1 MAETLKSVR
10 GMNDLLPPDSAKWN
24 YFESRCRELFARYG
38 YQEIRTPI
46 LESTD
51 LFSRG
56 IGEATDIVEKE
67 MYTFPDKNER
77 SMTMRP
83 EGTASCVRAYIQH
96 SMHRKEPVTR
106 WFYSGPMFRYE
117 KMQTGRYR
125 QFYQIGVEAYG
136 VAEATVEAEQ
146 VAMLYELYS
155 SVGISDLTV
164 LINSVGSGE
173 DRGRYRE
180 ALTAFAALFKA
191 ELCGNCQRRLET
203 NPLRVL
209 DCKVK
214 TCKALLKDS
223 PSILDSLSEAS
234 TAHFEQAQEAL
245 TSMGVPF
252 TVDARMV
259 RGLDYYTGTV
269 FEIVASTESLGTQST
284 IVAGGRYDGLVESL
298 GGPSVPAVG
307 FALGVER
314 AILSLDGDPEEYRAK
329 PDVFVV
335 SRGEAAAVAKLG
347 LAAEL
352 RAAGL
357 CVEFEHRATSIK
369 SQFKRADKLGSHFV
383 ITVGDEEL
391 AAETVKLKDM
401 SERTEE
407 EVPRTEVPRLL
418 DRRVKRMTEGG
429 EF

>member
-10 GMNDLLPPDSAKWN
+10 GMNDLLPPDSAKWH
-24 YFESRCRELFARYG
+24 YFESRCRELFSRYG

-46 LESTD
+46 LESTE

-67 MYTFPDKNER
+67 MYTFPDKSER

-117 KMQTGRYR
+117 RMQTGRYR

-146 VAMLYELYS
+146 IAMLHELYS
-155 SVGISDLTV
+155 SVGISNLEV

-173 DRGRYRE
+173 DRGRYRD
-180 ALTAFAALFKA
+180 ALVGFATPFQD
-191 ELCGNCQRRLET
+191 ELCADCQRRLST
-203 NPLRVL
+203 NPLRLL

-214 TCKALLKDS
+214 TCKALVKDA
-223 PSILDSLSEAS
+223 PSILDSLGPESL
-234 TAHFEQAQEAL
+234 AHFEQAQAAL
-245 TSMGVPF
+245 GDLGVPF

-269 FEIVASTESLGTQST
+269 FEIVSSTESLGQQST

-314 AILSLDGDPEEYRAK
+314 AVLSLGGDPEDYRNK
-329 PDVFVV
+329 PDVFIV
-335 SRGEAAAVAKLG
+335 SAGELAAKAKLR
-347 LAAEL
+347 LAADL

-357 CVEFEHRATSIK
+357 YVELEHRVTSMK
-369 SQFKRADKLGSHFV
+369 SQFKRADKLGSNFV
-383 ITVGDEEL
+383 ITLGDDEI
-391 AAETVKLKDM
+391 AAGIVKLKNM

-407 EVPRTEVPRLL
+407 DVSRSDVARLL
-418 DRRVKRMTEGG
+418 ATRCG
-429 EF
+429 E

>member
-10 GMNDLLPPDSAKWN
+10 GMNDLLPPESAKWH
-24 YFESRCRELFARYG
+24 YFENRCRELFSRYG
-38 YQEIRTPI
+38 YQEVRTPI
-46 LESTD
+46 LESTE

-67 MYTFPDKNER
+67 MFTFPDKSER

-117 KMQTGRYR
+117 RMQTGRYR

-146 VAMLYELYS
+146 IAMLHELYS
-155 SVGISDLTV
+155 SVGITNLEV
-164 LINSVGSGE
+164 LINSVGNSE
-173 DRGRYRE
+173 DRGRYRD
-180 ALTAFAALFKA
+180 ALVGYITPFKD
-191 ELCGNCQRRLET
+191 ELCGDCQRRLET
-203 NPLRVL
+203 NPLRIL

-214 TCKALLKDS
+214 TCKARMNDA
-223 PSILDSLSEAS
+223 PSILNSLGEESTKHFGEAQS
-234 TAHFEQAQEAL
+234 AL

-269 FEIVASTESLGTQST
+269 FEIVASTKSLGTQST

-314 AILSLDGDPEEYRAK
+314 AILSLTGDSEEYRSA
-329 PDVFVV
+329 PDVFIVAH
-335 SRGEAAAVAKLG
+335 GEGTSPIKLALG
-347 LAAEL
+347 AEL
-352 RAAGL
+352 RGAGL
-357 CVEFEHRATSIK
+357 YVELEHRVTSMK

-383 ITVGDEEL
+383 VVIGE
-391 AAETVKLKDM
+391 AEVESGVVKLKNM
-401 SERTEE
+401 QQRSEE
-407 EVPRTEVPRLL
+407 EVRLAEVQ
-418 DRRVKRMTEGG
+418 RVLSERCG
-429 EF
+429 E